1 VRGDTNADFDQR
13 EEFLRYALFVRLL
26 LVLAVLFVSGACDN
40 GDIPTLPDPPT
51 VTDTFTGTV
60 TRNGSQIHSFI
71 SNQRGKVTATLTTVE
86 PAGSP
91 AIGFSMGTWDGTVCT
106 AVMTN
111 NSATVTSQ
119 LSGDIVG
126 ISSLCIRLFDPF
138 ARVPED
144 APVNYTVTVL
154 RPE

>member
-1 VRGDTNADFDQR
+1 M
-13 EEFLRYALFVRLL
+13 RYALFIRLPL
-26 LVLAVLFVSGACDN
+26 LLAVLLVSGACDN
-40 GDIPTLPDPPT
+40 GETPTEPDPPT
-51 VTDTFTGTV
+51 VTDTYTGTV
-60 TRNGSQIHSFI
+60 TRNGSQIHAFI
-71 SNQRGKVTATLTTVE
+71 SNRRGTVRATLSAVE

-91 AIGFSMGTWDGTVCT
+91 AIGFSLGTWDGTICT
-106 AVMTN
+106 AVQTN
-111 NSATVTSQ
+111 NNAAVTSQ

-144 APVNYTVTVL
+144 APVNYTVTVV